1 MKIRNAEAKDLTV
14 IVKIYNSSIPSRIA
28 TGDLEL
34 ISIENRISWYQ
45 EHSPD
50 SRPILVVELDGQV
63 IAWLSFQSFYD
74 RPAYQATAEI
84 SIYVAPE
91 YKGQGIGKK
100 LLSEAIYRR
109 PQLGIK
115 TLLGFIFAHNIP
127 SLSLFNKFGFQH
139 WGYLPKVADLDGI
152 KGDLV
157 ILGLHVL
164 EVKNKNKSE
173 QGNSPS

>member
-28 TGDLEL
+28 NGDLEL

-63 IAWLSFQSFYD
+63 IAWLSFQSFDD

-100 LLSEAIYRR
+100 LLSEAIYRS

>member
-14 IVKIYNSSIPSRIA
+14 IVKIYNASIPSRIA

-63 IAWLSFQSFYD
+63 IAWLSFQSFDD

-100 LLSEAIYRR
+100 LLSEAIYRS